1 MRKPQEEASP
11 HCEEAAEGGTQLCV
25 AGRRRRRGAD
35 ANQGGVSTRL
45 RGWKGCAGKF
55 GLFSYLSES
64 CILYGSILL
73 GLVVNFFAEPYWE
86 QRIPSL
92 LPEHKAWEEVN
103 LLVLH

>member
-45 RGWKGCAGKF
+45 RGWKGCAGIN
-55 GLFSYLSES
+55 S
-64 CILYGSILL
+64 
-73 GLVVNFFAEPYWE
+73 V
-86 QRIPSL
+86 
-92 LPEHKAWEEVN
+92 
-103 LLVLH
+103 VLHEGNMLAYLVTSHLMSIGCLSVTREMKEGCNGICTRL